1 MINSDNYY
9 KLTSQ
14 TLQTDNIV
22 SQKRNGIVEFE
33 LDASNVSSKAQAI
46 EISNAILS
54 EYADGKPYIET
65 DWRGN
70 PEISL
75 GTLLNSRS
83 NGAENLTRYEIIS
96 NEITLENGLKFNSQS
111 RQNLSHT
118 Q

>member
-33 LDASNVSSKAQAI
+33 LDASNVSSKAQAT

-65 DWRGN
+65 DWNGN
-70 PEISL
+70 PEVNLSCYV
-75 GTLLNSRS
+75 NSKS
-83 NGAENLTRYEIIS
+83 KQEEDFVRYEIIS
-96 NEITLENGLKFNSQS
+96 NELTLENGLRFNSKA
-111 RQNLSHT
+111 RQN
-118 Q
+118 

>member
-22 SQKRNGIVEFE
+22 SQKRNGIVKFE
-33 LDASNVSSKAQAI
+33 LDASNVSSKEQAT

-70 PEISL
+70 PEASL

-83 NGAENLTRYEIIS
+83 NASESLTRYEIIS

-111 RQNLSHT
+111 RQNLIHT

>member
-1 MINSDNYY
+1 M
-9 KLTSQ
+9 
-14 TLQTDNIV
+14 
-22 SQKRNGIVEFE
+22 
-33 LDASNVSSKAQAI
+33 SSKAQAT
-46 EISNAILS
+46 EISNAILT

-70 PEISL
+70 PGASL

-111 RQNLSHT
+111 RQNLCHT

>member
-14 TLQTDNIV
+14 TLQADNIV

-33 LDASNVSSKAQAI
+33 LDASNVSNKEQAL

-65 DWRGN
+65 DWQGN
-70 PEISL
+70 PEIKL

-83 NGAENLTRYEIIS
+83 HASENLTRYEVLS
-96 NEITLENGLKFNSQS
+96 NEITLENGFKFNSQS
-111 RQNLSHT
+111 RQN
-118 Q
+118 